1 MLGLGHGIHT
11 DTPGTGEVFH
21 NNYSILFDGVNDYI
35 NMNTAAGSI
44 DTDKGTFSAWIKF
57 NGTSSSN
64 DNFIKASVDSNNQI
78 YMAYITS
85 TGKFRFTYKAGGTGK
100 NVEVTTDAVTTQNW
114 IHIAMTWDA
123 SADELKGYVNGS
135 QVASTLESL
144 GTFSG
149 TIDAVTAGKNS
160 LADNTYFVGYIDEIS
175 AFDEVVDIPTLYN
188 EGSPKDV
195 EFSGLA
201 GLIGYWRF
209 TEGTGTS
216 VADEATASNTATL
229 VNGAAWSIVTP

>member
-11 DTPGTGEVFH
+11 DTPGTGKVFH
-21 NNYSILFDGVNDYI
+21 NNYSILFDGVNDHI
-35 NMNTAAGSI
+35 TIHTVAGNI
-44 DTDKGTFSAWIKF
+44 DKDKGTYSVWVKF
-57 NGTSSSN
+57 NSTSTTGIILKSSVDTSNHITLAYDGSSN
-64 DNFIKASVDSNNQI
+64 EMLFI
-78 YMAYITS
+78 
-85 TGKFRFTYKAGGTGK
+85 YKAGGSAKKVEHSVTVEGTG
-100 NVEVTTDAVTTQNW
+100 NW
-114 IHIAMTWDA
+114 VHLAMTWDA
-123 SADELKGYVNGS
+123 SQDELKGYINGS
-135 QVASTLESL
+135 QVSSTVGSL
-144 GTFSG
+144 SEFSG
-149 TIDAVTAGKNS
+149 TIDAVTSGKNS
-160 LADNTYFVGYIDEIS
+160 LANDTYFVGYIDEIS

>member
-35 NMNTAAGSI
+35 DIDTAAGSI

-57 NGTSSSN
+57 SASSSN
-64 DNFIKASVDSNNQI
+64 NDSFVRASADSNNQI
-78 YMAYITS
+78 GMFYLTD
-85 TGKFRFTYKAGGTGK
+85 TEVFRFLYKAGGTGK
-100 NVEVTTDAVTTQNW
+100 YVDISTDAETTQNW
-114 IHIAMTWDA
+114 THLAMTWDTD
-123 SADELKGYVNGS
+123 ADELKAYVNGS
-135 QVASTLESL
+135 QVASTVGSL
-144 GTFSG
+144 GSWSG
-149 TIDAVTAGKNS
+149 TIDTVVAGKNS
-160 LADNTYFVGYIDEIS
+160 TADNTYFVGYIDEIS